1 MVADLFREAGLELT
15 KGAVRCPSKTEKFG
29 LRSNEVIRNAWNSL
43 CGAKYN
49 FGPGI
54 AGIAHSHHPEIG
66 FSAIMLTERLHETL
80 SHRIHGMW
88 PLEGPTAPSYNSI
101 IVYLK
106 KLQHTI
112 FQMSRNRILF
122 VDGKPENFMDNQDK
136 INLFLSTE
144 DQKLDP
150 SNVDVLAVDLDYAG
164 ARRLTDFENC
174 PDVEDDNSVN
184 FVWAYNMLYV
194 GCWLRFAGV
203 SYDKILSHVWYD
215 QRVKDAIAAM
225 INADVYP
232 WSTNVRNFI
241 DESGW
246 PQANYEPLSQANAD
260 APAPSSNRHDMETVG
275 KVASYYAQYY
285 FLTERLR
292 IMRSQIMFDM
302 NSYAKCKQYNPFV
315 TNYEERQLPVVLFML
330 HVYEHIKRR
339 QTSVVYMMQTY
350 MNATDAQ
357 LKSKFEEAIV
367 PRGEITQMLQSWQ
380 SVDKNTKEQYV
391 TRMLG
396 KLHFV

>member
-1 MVADLFREAGLELT
+1 
-15 KGAVRCPSKTEKFG
+15 
-29 LRSNEVIRNAWNSL
+29 
-43 CGAKYN
+43 
-49 FGPGI
+49 
-54 AGIAHSHHPEIG
+54 
-66 FSAIMLTERLHETL
+66 
-80 SHRIHGMW
+80 
-88 PLEGPTAPSYNSI
+88 
-101 IVYLK
+101 
-106 KLQHTI
+106 
-112 FQMSRNRILF
+112 
-122 VDGKPENFMDNQDK
+122 MDNQDK

-232 WSTNVRNFI
+232 WSPNVRNFI

-246 PQANYEPLSQANAD
+246 PQANYDLSHPNAD

-302 NSYAKCKQYNPFV
+302 NRYIKCKQYNPFV
-315 TNYEERQLPVVLFML
+315 TNYRAP
-330 HVYEHIKRR
+330 
-339 QTSVVYMMQTY
+339 T
-350 MNATDAQ
+350 A
-357 LKSKFEEAIV
+357 
-367 PRGEITQMLQSWQ
+367 RGAL
-380 SVDKNTKEQYV
+380 YV
-391 TRMLG
+391 ARL
-396 KLHFV
+396 